1 MEIIVGIMVGL
12 LALNLLSYRILK
24 PRLIKQQQWDLNICC
39 GNTSVGRVN
48 ADIVAQPGVNNFML
62 IPNIYQLPFK
72 DGEFDEVLCSHTL
85 EHVEDPQ
92 AFWDELN
99 RVGKRVTL
107 ILPPLWDVAAVFNIF
122 EHRWI
127 FLTFKKAHTTLPRY
141 IRFTFAHYYQERFGH
156 VVANSLWQRLLKS
169 GSNA

>member
-1 MEIIVGIMVGL
+1 MEIIVGIVVGL

-48 ADIVAQPGVNNFML
+48 ADIVVQPGVKNFML
-62 IPNIYQLPFK
+62 IPDIYQLPFK

-99 RVGKRVTL
+99 RVSKRVTL
-107 ILPPLWDVAAVFNIF
+107 ILPPLWDVAAVLNIF

-141 IRFTFAHYYQERFGH
+141 IRFAFAHYYQERFGH
-156 VVANSLWQRLLKS
+156 VVANSIWQRLLKS